1 MEKGKKKTGWEKP
14 MKFSRAIIFL
24 LAAFAVFAS
33 CFDDKSVSEREYGG
47 VPYPYRHYDD
57 AMDFLRGVNAD
68 YPDITEIE
76 RIGSSVQGRPVIALV
91 ISSGGTKGKPRVRLT
106 GSIHGNEYISGEILF
121 RFIDYLTSEYGV
133 NQSITEL
140 VNERCIAII
149 PIFNPDGH
157 EFGRRYN
164 ANNVDLN
171 RNFPFYGSLP
181 RRYHYQGKAP
191 FDQPE
196 SRAMKD
202 YSVKGFH
209 LSVTFHSGEVIV
221 NLPFDYGTTKE
232 EIFPDEDGLLWEL
245 GRIYAN
251 SGTPRIFKEN
261 PDIYRYATEGILN
274 GGDWYVIDGSLQDW
288 SYKETGCIDMT
299 VEVARSSPL
308 TQSGIEEVFLYNRD
322 SLLAYIEAAGNGVW
336 GKVTD
341 EKGAPLEGVS
351 IKRDGVNDFTV
362 YTDKDGYFMRLLE
375 SDFSVANLHFTK
387 GGYAPEFAQ
396 VHGKGE
402 ISVKLKAE

>member
-1 MEKGKKKTGWEKP
+1 
-14 MKFSRAIIFL
+14 MKFLRVITFL
-24 LAAFAVFAS
+24 SAACAVFAS

-47 VPYPYRHYDD
+47 VPYPYRNYDD
-57 AMDFLRGVNAD
+57 AVNFLYGVNAN
-68 YPDITEIE
+68 YPDITKVES
-76 RIGSSVQGRPVIALV
+76 IGSSVYRRPVIAFV

-133 NQSITEL
+133 NPRITKL
-140 VNERCIAII
+140 VEERCIAII

-157 EFGRRYN
+157 ESGRRYN

-171 RNFPFYGSLP
+171 RNFSFYKDVP
-181 RRYHYQGKAP
+181 RSSYQGKAA

-196 SRAMKD
+196 SRAMRD
-202 YSVKGFH
+202 YSARNFH

-221 NLPFDYGTTKE
+221 NLPFDYGTSG
-232 EIFPDEDGLLWEL
+232 EILPDENRLLWEL
-245 GRIYAN
+245 GRIYAD

-261 PDIYRYATEGILN
+261 PDVYRYAIEGVLN

-322 SLLAYIEAAGNGVW
+322 SLLSYIEAAGNGVW
-336 GKVTD
+336 GKVID
-341 EKGAPLEGVS
+341 ESGAPLEGVS
-351 IKRDGVNDFTV
+351 IRRFGADDFTV
-362 YTDKDGYFMRLLE
+362 YTGRDGYFMRLLE
-375 SDFSVANLHFTK
+375 ADFSAANLCFIK
-387 GGYAPEFAQ
+387 DGYASKYVE
-396 VHGKGE
+396 VNGKSE
-402 ISVKLKAE
+402 ISVTLERSL